1 MEVMARWKLVLAAV
15 AASVVALLFV
25 VLPFFVAWNLLHP
38 ARNLPNA
45 SPRDLGLSFASV
57 ALRSSDGVDL
67 QAWYV
72 YGERT
77 DAASGSLIRIADGTD
92 DPSRSA
98 AIVLLHG
105 YQGSKA
111 SMLEYAPFLHRAGY
125 PLLILDLRNHG
136 RSDET
141 LTTFGL
147 KEWRD
152 AVAAADELKARNFS
166 RIGVLG
172 VSMGA
177 ATALYAAANDP
188 RFDAAVSDEGFFSLR
203 ESGGDAF
210 RNIVGLPDLLFLP
223 MTSLWGQVLG
233 GASMDDIA
241 PGREIPRISPR
252 PVLVIHT
259 DADKL
264 VGSAAGHR
272 LFEAAKEP
280 KSLWAVPD
288 AEHGRVHQKYPA
300 EYEARVLDFFNRSL
314 GPS

>member
-1 MEVMARWKLVLAAV
+1 MARWKWVLGV
-15 AASVVALLFV
+15 AAAILLVLFV
-25 VLPFFVAWNLLHP
+25 VLPFFVAWGLLHP
-38 ARNLPNA
+38 ARNEPNK

-67 QAWYV
+67 QSWYV
-72 YGERT
+72 YGDRT
-77 DAASGSLIRIADGTD
+77 DAAIL
-92 DPSRSA
+92 
-98 AIVLLHG
+98 LLHG

-111 SMLEYAPFLHRAGY
+111 SMLQYAPFLHRAGY

-136 RSDET
+136 RSDPG

-147 KEWRD
+147 REWRD

-172 VSMGA
+172 ESMGA
-177 ATALYAAANDP
+177 ATALYAAENDP
-188 RFDAAVSDEGFFSLR
+188 RFDAVVSDVGFYSLR
-203 ESGGDAF
+203 ESAGDAF
-210 RNIVGLPDLLFLP
+210 RNIVGLPDVLFLP

-241 PGREIPRISPR
+241 PGREIGRISPR
-252 PVLVIHT
+252 PVLIISS
-259 DADKL
+259 DADKV
-264 VGSAAGHR
+264 VGAAAGHR

-280 KSLWAVPD
+280 KSLWEVPD
-288 AEHGRVHQKYPA
+288 AEHGKVHEKYPA

-314 GPS
+314 GVA

>member
-1 MEVMARWKLVLAAV
+1 MARWKRIAIGVAAAV
-15 AASVVALLFV
+15 LVLLFV
-25 VLPFFVAWNLLHP
+25 VLPFVVAWNLLHP
-38 ARNLPNA
+38 VRNEPNR
-45 SPRDLGLSFASV
+45 SPRDAGLSFASV

-67 QAWYV
+67 QSWYV

-77 DAASGSLIRIADGTD
+77 DAAVL
-92 DPSRSA
+92 
-98 AIVLLHG
+98 LLHG

-125 PLLILDLRNHG
+125 PLLVLDLRNHG
-136 RSDET
+136 RSDEA

-147 KEWRD
+147 REWRD
-152 AVAAADELKARNFS
+152 AVAAADELRARNFS

-177 ATALYAAANDP
+177 ATALYAAENDP
-188 RFDAAVSDEGFFSLR
+188 RFDAVVSDVGFYSLR
-203 ESGGDAF
+203 ESAGDAF
-210 RNIVGLPDLLFLP
+210 RSIVGLPDAVFLP

-233 GASMDDIA
+233 GASMDDID
-241 PGREIPRISPR
+241 PGRDAGRISPR
-252 PVLVIHT
+252 PLLIIHT

-264 VGSAAGHR
+264 TGPAAGHR

-280 KSLWAVPD
+280 KTLWAVPD
-288 AEHGRVHQKYPA
+288 AEHGKVHQKYPA

-314 GPS
+314 GPA

>member
-1 MEVMARWKLVLAAV
+1 MARWKIIAIVAAAALLVL
-15 AASVVALLFV
+15 FV
-25 VLPFFVAWNLLHP
+25 LLPFFVAWGLLHP
-38 ARNLPNA
+38 ARNESGG

-67 QAWYV
+67 QAWYI

-111 SMLEYAPFLHRAGY
+111 SMLQYVEFLHRAGY
-125 PLLILDLRNHG
+125 PLLVLDMRNHG

-172 VSMGA
+172 ESMGA
-177 ATALYAAANDP
+177 ATALYAGANDP
-188 RFDAAVSDEGFFSLR
+188 RFDAVVSDVGFFSLR
-203 ESGGDAF
+203 ESAGDAF
-210 RNIVGLPDLLFLP
+210 RNIVGLPDALFLP
-223 MTSLWGQVLG
+223 MTSLWAQVLG
-233 GASMDDIA
+233 GASMDDIT

-252 PVLVIHT
+252 PVLIIHS

-288 AEHGRVHQKYPA
+288 AEHGKVHQKYPA
-300 EYEARVLDFFNRSL
+300 EYEARVLDFFNKSL